1 MYLRTIRFQ
10 AKRSAMAKFQEL
22 AEFARQRSAP
32 LEGLLKNYVAMDETG
47 NGVMVGVW
55 ESKEKAQAGFD
66 AVKANWSEVQEH
78 MEGEPKMDEYPIA
91 LQIKGD

>member
-32 LEGLLKNYVAMDETG
+32 LEGLLQNYVAMDETG
-47 NGVMVGVW
+47 KGVMVGVW
-55 ESKEKAQAGFD
+55 ESQEKAKASLD
-66 AVKANWSEVQEH
+66 VVNANWLDVREA
-78 MEGEPKMDEYPIA
+78 GRRAAD
-91 LQIKGD
+91 G